1 MMSETLKKFRYPE
14 SLVKEYENWLLLCR
28 PKQKTLGSLVL
39 LCKDEITSFS
49 AISDKSFTE
58 LSQIIREVEG
68 KLRKE
73 FNYDKI
79 NYQMWMMADPE
90 VHFHIFPRY
99 SVDKELF
106 GFVFKDTAWPG
117 TLGDNDLNQ
126 IGEEV
131 YLKLASKLKEL
142 FNK

>member
-1 MMSETLKKFRYPE
+1 MSETLKKFRYPE